1 LSAVLHFE
9 PLVANAQLS
18 KSSAS
23 YFCND
28 VYKAGMESARRQ
40 GRIGGRPRKLRPQ
53 EQAEIITMVSRGKK
67 TAADAARIFG
77 VHRSTVSR
85 LLANARMKTAMARD

>member
-67 TAADAARIFG
+67 
-77 VHRSTVSR
+77 R
-85 LLANARMKTAMARD
+85 LLMPLAFSACIGRRFHAS